1 MLNCEIC
8 GNPIKGAS
16 QVVLVDGAKLRVC
29 GDHAKLGTVIKETVQ
44 HQGFVPRRVNSPSIP
59 KFDVVEEYLELRDDF
74 GMVIKSAREKMGLS
88 QDQLAAKINERVSLI
103 RHLET
108 GKMKPDD
115 VLATK
120 LERFLKIDLY
130 GAANSDLEV

>member
-1 MLNCEIC
+1 MDCEIC
-8 GNPIKGAS
+8 GNPIKGES

-29 GDHAKLGTVIKETVQ
+29 SNDAKLGTLIKETVQ
-44 HQGFVPRRVNSPSIP
+44 RQPFVPRPVNSRSTA
-59 KFDVVEEYLELRDDF
+59 KFDIVEDYLELRDDF
-74 GMVIKSAREKMGLS
+74 GVVIKSAREKMGLS
-88 QDQLAAKINERVSLI
+88 QDQLAAKINERASLI

-115 VLATK
+115 VLANK

>member
-1 MLNCEIC
+1 MNCEIC
-8 GNPIKGAS
+8 GNPVKGEPR
-16 QVVLVDGAKLRVC
+16 VVLVDGAKLSVC
-29 GDHAKLGTVIKETVQ
+29 SNDAKLGTIIKETAH
-44 HQGFVPRRVNSPSIP
+44 HQGFVPRPVNSPLIP
-59 KFDVVEEYLELRDDF
+59 KFDIVEEYLELREDF
-74 GMVIKSAREKMGLS
+74 GMAIKNAREKMGLS
-88 QDQLAAKINERVSLI
+88 QDQLAAKINERASLI

-130 GAANSDLEV
+130 GAADSDLEV

>member
-1 MLNCEIC
+1 LSCEIC
-8 GNPIKGAS
+8 GNPIRGVP

-29 GDHAKLGTVIKETVQ
+29 NNDAKLGTAIKETVRP
-44 HQGFVPRRVNSPSIP
+44 QGFVPRPVNSPLFP
-59 KFDVVEEYLELRDDF
+59 KFDIIEEELELREDF
-74 GMVIKSAREKMGLS
+74 GTAIKSAREKMGLS
-88 QDQLAAKINERVSLI
+88 QDQLAAKINERASLI

-130 GAANSDLEV
+130 GAADRDLEV